1 MGDGEAAGDEAS
13 NAAPEPSNAAPEPA
27 SSARRAPR
35 RNDPAGLRRKV
46 LDIADAIFQERGYH
60 AASLAD
66 VVAAAG
72 VTGGALHHHFAS
84 KKALGL
90 AVVWERVAP
99 EVERTWAE
107 TMAAA
112 PNARAGVRQVF
123 LDVAEALERQGFV
136 KGCPLNNLAL
146 ELSLADPEFRA
157 AVAGIFQAWRVL
169 IARRFKDD
177 QRVGREDARADA
189 QVFAARAIATYSGA
203 MAMAKAAQEPSYLR
217 ICAP

>member
-1 MGDGEAAGDEAS
+1 MNKRDEAKGTAAETAAAGAG
-13 NAAPEPSNAAPEPA
+13 APL
-27 SSARRAPR
+27 RTPR

-46 LDIADAIFQERGYH
+46 LDIADAVFQERGYH
-60 AASLAD
+60 ATSLAD

-99 EVERTWAE
+99 EVERTWAD

-112 PNARAGVRQVF
+112 PSARAGVRQVF

-136 KGCPLNNLAL
+136 RGCPLNNLAL
-146 ELSLADPEFRA
+146 ELSLADPEFRVA
-157 AVAGIFQAWRVL
+157 IAGIFQAWRVL

-177 QRVGREDARADA
+177 QRVGRETMRADGEM
-189 QVFAARAIATYSGA
+189 FAVRTIAAYSGA
-203 MAMAKAAQEPSYLR
+203 MAMAKAAQDPSYLR

>member
-1 MGDGEAAGDEAS
+1 M
-13 NAAPEPSNAAPEPA
+13 
-27 SSARRAPR
+27 
-35 RNDPAGLRRKV
+35 
-46 LDIADAIFQERGYH
+46 LDIADAVFQERGYH
-60 AASLAD
+60 ATSLAD

-99 EVERTWAE
+99 EVERTWAD

-112 PNARAGVRQVF
+112 PSARAGVRQVF

-136 KGCPLNNLAL
+136 RGCPLNNLAL
-146 ELSLADPEFRA
+146 ELSLADPEFRVA
-157 AVAGIFQAWRVL
+157 IAGIFQAWRVL

-177 QRVGREDARADA
+177 QRVGREDYARRRRDVRRPDDRRLFGGDGDGQGRAGPVLSAHLRALKRRGRTGWADA
-189 QVFAARAIATYSGA
+189 SSSVRGPPERPRAGATT
-203 MAMAKAAQEPSYLR
+203 P
-217 ICAP
+217 